1 MKLKTVLI
9 LFLLI
14 SLVGLG
20 FAQAQTKYVLT
31 VNGLTCPFCAYGLE
45 KKLKKVK
52 GVESVSIDLEKD
64 EAIVLIKDGTVV
76 QEEALR
82 KAVKKAG
89 FSVAS
94 LNKEATERHQ
104 EVPR

>member
-20 FAQAQTKYVLT
+20 FAQAQTKYVLK

-76 QEEALR
+76 QEEAIR

-94 LNKEATERHQ
+94 LKKEVGEQHQ

>member
-9 LFLLI
+9 LFLFI

-20 FAQAQTKYVLT
+20 FAQAQTKYVLK

-52 GVESVSIDLEKD
+52 GVESVSIDLEED
-64 EAIVLIKDGTVV
+64 EAIVLIKDGTTV
-76 QEEALR
+76 QEDAIR

-94 LNKEATERHQ
+94 LEKEATEQHQ
-104 EVPR
+104 EAPR

>member
-1 MKLKTVLI
+1 MKLKAALI
-9 LFLLI
+9 AFLLI

-20 FAQAQTKYVLT
+20 FALPQTKYVLK

-64 EAIVLIKDGTVV
+64 EAILLIQEEAVV
-76 QEEALR
+76 QEEAIR

-94 LNKEATERHQ
+94 LKKETIERHQ
-104 EVPR
+104 